1 METLQDK
8 RVRLQPECKK
18 RLQDRIDMWSYAAKV
33 KGFLSAAPGV
43 ASKPLYLPFSVW
55 PAGGASR
62 GLLRP
67 GRAGDDL
74 PIQELHPAGD
84 HAQRVR
90 ALPGR
95 ADLRPPHQAGD
106 ERTEGPV
113 EAPRGGTAQMTRI
126 PPSFLP
132 PLVTS

>member
-33 KGFLSAAPGV
+33 SASVLAGAAAAAPLQ
-43 ASKPLYLPFSVW
+43 PLFLVW
-55 PAGGASR
+55 PAGGAGG

-67 GRAGDDL
+67 GRAGDDI
-74 PIQELHPAGD
+74 PVQELHPAGD
-84 HAQRVR
+84 GAQRVR

-95 ADLRPPHQAGD
+95 AGLRPPHQTRD
-106 ERTEGPV
+106 QRTEGPV
-113 EAPRGGTAQMTRI
+113 EVLPDS
-126 PPSFLP
+126 PPPPPPP

>member
-33 KGFLSAAPGV
+33 KRFPFAALDLT
-43 ASKPLYLPFSVW
+43 SKLLYLLFSVW

-67 GRAGDDL
+67 GRTGDDL

-95 ADLRPPHQAGD
+95 SDLRPPHQAGD

-113 EAPRGGTAQMTRI
+113 EARRGAAT
-126 PPSFLP
+126 
-132 PLVTS
+132 PLK